1 MDFAWILRRG
11 VLEIIRR
18 VLQQWRQDLVVAW
31 FLGHETPLGVPR
43 SDSQQGWSDIEF
55 VPKVFYLLTP
65 IRLWPLLAL

>member
-1 MDFAWILRRG
+1 MDFAQRSTRNNSASAAA
-11 VLEIIRR
+11 
-18 VLQQWRQDLVVAW
+18 VAPGPGRCMV
-31 FLGHETPLGVPR
+31 LGHETPLGVPR